1 MSRPGRVPRGRA
13 LAGRWWVRAGIARPG
28 RVPRDEDPSFI
39 ESTEA
44 RGTRG
49 ACGIGVEHPG
59 GAGASAA
66 GAGCA
71 ERGLVEAELHI
82 RPEPVIGGS
91 AESCGNAPAFNAGE
105 ILPCAERPSLHMGEH
120 HQEADDSQEPWNHAE
135 NPELL
140 HEGAP
145 AQCAT
150 SPERPE
156 ETRTAGERSTPGDLS
171 QRQSGPATAGAARTA
186 REPGTAGERAACC
199 PRHPNPATVSPAAR
213 RPATRTSRGAAPA
226 RPAAR
231 SRPAPDGPAPRR

>member
-13 LAGRWWVRAGIARPG
+13 SAPGEAWAGSAPG
-28 RVPRDEDPSFI
+28 RVPRGEDPS
-39 ESTEA
+39 STEA

-49 ACGIGVEHPG
+49 ACGIGVERPG
-59 GAGASAA
+59 GAGAGAA
-66 GAGCA
+66 GTGCA
-71 ERGLVEAELHI
+71 ERKLVEAELHI

-91 AESCGNAPAFNAGE
+91 AESCGNIPAFNAGE
-105 ILPCAERPSLHMGEH
+105 ILPCAGRPSLHMGEH
-120 HQEADDSQEPWNHAE
+120 HQEADDSQEPRNHAE
-135 NPELL
+135 NSELL

-145 AQCAT
+145 SQCAT

-156 ETRTAGERSTPGDLS
+156 ETRTTGERSAPGDPS
-171 QRQSGPATAGAARTA
+171 QHGQPSPAAAGAARTA
-186 REPGTAGERAACC
+186 WEPGTTGERAAYC
-199 PRHPNPATVSPAAR
+199 PHRPTPATISPAAR

>member
-13 LAGRWWVRAGIARPG
+13 LAGRWVRAGIARPG
-28 RVPRDEDPSFI
+28 RVPRGEDPG
-39 ESTEA
+39 STEA
-44 RGTRG
+44 RGTCG

-59 GAGASAA
+59 GAGAGAA

-105 ILPCAERPSLHMGEH
+105 ILPCAERPSLHMGERH
-120 HQEADDSQEPWNHAE
+120 HEADDSQEPRNHAE

-145 AQCAT
+145 SQCAT

-156 ETRTAGERSTPGDLS
+156 ETRTTGERSAPGDPS
-171 QRQSGPATAGAARTA
+171 QRQLDPATAGAARTQLEIGRA
-186 REPGTAGERAACC
+186 SCRER
-199 PRHPNPATVSPAAR
+199 V
-213 RPATRTSRGAAPA
+213 
-226 RPAAR
+226 
-231 SRPAPDGPAPRR
+231 